1 MYIWCAFCLKRKW
14 LNRCIYLLNLK
25 WLITWLN
32 DQGFRG
38 NKIRGLHK
46 CGFWKMYVT
55 GSVRKG
61 TTYKEICIPF
71 ECLLNTDEVLINQ
84 VGKMTYSVKVDQ
96 PLSQL
101 S

>member
-1 MYIWCAFCLKRKW
+1 
-14 LNRCIYLLNLK
+14 
-25 WLITWLN
+25 
-32 DQGFRG
+32 
-38 NKIRGLHK
+38 
-46 CGFWKMYVT
+46 MYVT

-71 ECLLNTDEVLINQ
+71 ECLINADEVLINQ